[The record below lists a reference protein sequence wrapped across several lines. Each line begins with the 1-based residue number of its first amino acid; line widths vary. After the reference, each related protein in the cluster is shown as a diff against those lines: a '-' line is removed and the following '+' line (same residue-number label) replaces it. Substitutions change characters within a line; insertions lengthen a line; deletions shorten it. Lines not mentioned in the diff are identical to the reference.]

1 MNSRHVVQLFM
12 TTLLVGGL
20 TGGIVGMI
28 IRWDEFMSYV
38 TSFEL
43 LAMITTFMWLFGV
56 GLIFSVISQ
65 AGFFAY
71 LTVHR
76 FGLAICKSVFLWN
89 MVQIVLILF
98 IVFDFIYLRYLTFE
112 SGEGVVSYIV
122 QAMVLVIIGL
132 IISFLKVK
140 QTNNQAFIPALFFM
154 IVVTILEWTPVLREN
169 DTSWLYFMLVPLL
182 VCNAYQLFMLH
193 IFIERSQQEGAN
205 KRRSG
210 SIVDKQ

>member
-20 TGGIVGMI
+20 TGGIAGMI
-28 IRWDEFMSYV
+28 IRWGEFKTYV

-43 LAMITTFMWLFGV
+43 LAMMTTFMWLFGV

-71 LTVHR
+71 LTIHR

-89 MVQIVLILF
+89 RVQVLLIF
-98 IVFDFIYLRYLTFE
+98 FVVFDLIYLRYLKFG
-112 SGEGVVSYIV
+112 SGEGLVSYIV
-122 QAMVLVIIGL
+122 QAIALVVIGLVIA
-132 IISFLKVK
+132 FLKMK
-140 QTNNQAFIPALFFM
+140 QTNSQAFIPALFFM
-154 IVVTILEWTPVLREN
+154 IVVTIVEWTPVLREN

-193 IFIERSQQEGAN
+193 IFIERSQQELAS
-205 KRRSG
+205 KRTSV